1 MPYTVIDLVTDP
13 NQHDRLTRFRS
24 VVNELCQSDPLY
36 SNYANLTV
44 SDFICLTAVLENNE
58 IIALSGVQYLPE
70 RWGENTVRMSTRFWV
85 HPTYRINSLSKFKH
99 DYRLYFNSQ
108 LMIPFQ
114 LEFIKLLG
122 ISFAIITREGEYR
135 RSFGKFIDLVNHH
148 NNTKFTILDRLY
160 NVCQPME
167 CVPDSCKQI
176 IAVYNLNTLS
186 FNDELTE
193 LSKQG
198 KLSAIEK

>member
-1 MPYTVIDLVTDP
+1 MTYTVIDLVTDP
-13 NQHDRLTRFRS
+13 NRDNRLIRFRS
-24 VVNELCQSDPLY
+24 VVNELCQNDPLY
-36 SNYANLTV
+36 TNYANLTV
-44 SDFICLTAVLENNE
+44 TDFICLTAVLENDE
-58 IIALSGVQYLPE
+58 IIALSGVQYFPE
-70 RWGENTVRMSTRFWV
+70 RWGENTVRISTRFWV
-85 HPTYRINSLSKFKH
+85 HPTYRISSLSKFKH

-114 LEFIKLLG
+114 LKFIELLG

-135 RSFGKFIDLVNHH
+135 RSFSKFIDLVNHH
-148 NNTKFTILDRLY
+148 NETKFTILDGLY
-160 NVCQPME
+160 NVCQPMT

-176 IAVYNLNTLS
+176 IAVYNLNDIS
-186 FNDELTE
+186 FDTELTK